1 MDSRRTLPLVA
12 APLALTLALCA
23 CTVAETVCLF
33 PAYSSWGEVVESADL
48 VVVGTV
54 ISVAAVIAGDARQ
67 GEQIEVSMPGT
78 KSAPAAG
85 IRPLGEIDANALVL
99 ALAAF
104 PGRPCSPLTPTQ
116 AVFGIGD
123 DGTVLEPNGDAGFL
137 PSDLNW
143 LEG

>member
-1 MDSRRTLPLVA
+1 MDSRRTLALVA
-12 APLALTLALCA
+12 APLALTLALSA
-23 CTVAETVCLF
+23 CTVAETVYDF

-54 ISVAAVIAGDARQ
+54 IEVAAVIAGDARQ

-78 KSAPAAG
+78 KRTRSGHP
-85 IRPLGEIDANALVL
+85 PPGEIDADALVL

-104 PGRPCSPLTPTQ
+104 PCSPLHPTQ

-137 PSDLNW
+137 PSDVNW